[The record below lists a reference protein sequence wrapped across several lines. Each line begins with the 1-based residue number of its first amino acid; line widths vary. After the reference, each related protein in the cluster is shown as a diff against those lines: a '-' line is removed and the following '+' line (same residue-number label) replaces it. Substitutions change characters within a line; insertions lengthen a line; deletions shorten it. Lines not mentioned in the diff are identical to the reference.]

1 MFTYQSLEF
10 LYRIIH
16 FPAIAWVALLEA
28 VGKRVLAIAD
38 REGDNLQTKSGG
50 RIQFLLSFIHVMEKF
65 VV

>member
-1 MFTYQSLEF
+1 MFTHQSLEF

-38 REGDNLQTKSGG
+38 REGDNLQT
-50 RIQFLLSFIHVMEKF
+50 
-65 VV
+65 